1 MRPSVLKRFWRP
13 QGELGCLL
21 TPLSRYPISIPARMG
36 NEARDSSGRMV
47 AADLLVVVE
56 RNGWVEGVVGLFCV
70 ERLPRAQEDLQTKR

>member
-1 MRPSVLKRFWRP
+1 
-13 QGELGCLL
+13 
-21 TPLSRYPISIPARMG
+21 
-36 NEARDSSGRMV
+36 MV